1 MDLRDLKSI
10 LAKWQKGLDTIAWNS
25 LFWENHDQPRSVSR
39 FGDDGEYRE
48 LSAKMLATCLHMMQG
63 TPYIYQGEELGMTN
77 VPFKDISDFRDL
89 DSINAFHEL
98 VGQGVFTE
106 DEMMKY
112 LRYKSRDNARTPFQW
127 DDTEH
132 AGFTAGTPWIMVNPN
147 YREIN
152 AREQLEREGSVFRYY
167 QQLIRLRKEHEVIV
181 YGSYDL
187 LLPDD
192 MELYVYTRT
201 LETEKLLVICNFYG
215 NTRTFALPDGWT
227 KENFELLIGNYGDIS
242 CAEGMVTVRSYE
254 ALVLKMK

>member
-1 MDLRDLKSI
+1 MKSLR
-10 LAKWQKGLDTIAWNS
+10 A
-25 LFWENHDQPRSVSR
+25 
-39 FGDDGEYRE
+39 
-48 LSAKMLATCLHMMQG
+48 
-63 TPYIYQGEELGMTN
+63 
-77 VPFKDISDFRDL
+77 
-89 DSINAFHEL
+89 
-98 VGQGVFTE
+98 
-106 DEMMKY
+106 
-112 LRYKSRDNARTPFQW
+112 KSRDNARTPMQW
-127 DDTEH
+127 NSGLQ
-132 AGFTAGTPWIMVNPN
+132 AGFTEGQPWCPVNPN